1 MSLFLVMSIA
11 YLIGSIPTGYLL
23 AKSRKD
29 IDLRR
34 HGSGN
39 VGATNVLRT
48 VGKFA
53 ALLTLII
60 DIFKGF
66 AVVALLPKVAYN
78 TGINL
83 SYAEFLAILGLCVVI
98 GHNWTIFLKFKGG
111 KGVATSAGVLL
122 GLCPKLLL
130 VGLVVWLLVFALSRI
145 VSLAS
150 IIAAIS
156 IPIGSWY
163 IEYPNASRFMVAVLG
178 VFILITHRSNI
189 NRLLKREE
197 KKVSVKS

>member
-1 MSLFLVMSIA
+1 MMLIA
-11 YLIGSIPTGYLL
+11 YLIGAIPTGYLF
-23 AKSRKD
+23 AKSKKD

-48 VGKFA
+48 VGKLA

-66 AVVALLPKVAYN
+66 AVVTLLPKVTYDASMSV
-78 TGINL
+78 
-83 SYAEFLAILGLCVVI
+83 SYDQFLAALGLCVVI
-98 GHNWTIFLKFKGG
+98 GHVWAIFLKFKGG

-130 VGLVVWLLVFALSRI
+130 VGLGVWILVFALSRI

-156 IPIGSWY
+156 IPAGSWFFG
-163 IEYPNASRFMVAVLG
+163 YPNAIRLMVVALAVL
-178 VFILITHRSNI
+178 ILVTHRSNI
-189 NRLLKREE
+189 TRLLKREE